1 MSKSHY
7 WVDARWLASCLV
19 FHCTR
24 NFTDFGHVQEAGH
37 SNFMPVFLSIYRVFW
52 TLWIRVNESRVQLK
66 LSTNTPENPVNIQ
79 LVLQEGELDGDSF
92 VQESFVA
99 SLWMTW
105 EKSKNYLWI
114 WICFLA
120 TFKKKKKTLI
130 EGILL
135 LIEIWAAWDFP
146 IINGCVCRVAISTN
160 ILVFQIIYFCHWSNS
175 RIKQKLSY

>member
-1 MSKSHY
+1 MLSKSHY

-66 LSTNTPENPVNIQ
+66 NSVQIHQKIQ
-79 LVLQEGELDGDSF
+79 SIFSLFFNGLNSEKNQEGELDGDSF

-120 TFKKKKKTLI
+120 TFKKKKKL
-130 EGILL
+130 
-135 LIEIWAAWDFP
+135 
-146 IINGCVCRVAISTN
+146 
-160 ILVFQIIYFCHWSNS
+160 
-175 RIKQKLSY
+175 

>member
-1 MSKSHY
+1 MRVECSWNS
-7 WVDARWLASCLV
+7 
-19 FHCTR
+19 
-24 NFTDFGHVQEAGH
+24 VQIH
-37 SNFMPVFLSIYRVFW
+37 QKIQSIFS
-52 TLWIRVNESRVQLK
+52 LFFNGLNSEK
-66 LSTNTPENPVNIQ
+66 N
-79 LVLQEGELDGDSF
+79 QEGELDGDSF

-120 TFKKKKKTLI
+120 TFKKKKTLI